1 MPVRFYTDI
10 LMNIFL
16 EVIDVTTYFLISAQY
31 CIVYHNCTDGY
42 AYTYDQ
48 LLQMTVCY
56 GRPME

>member
-1 MPVRFYTDI
+1 
-10 LMNIFL
+10 MNIFL
-16 EVIDVTTYFLISAQY
+16 EVIDVTMYFLISAQY

-56 GRPME
+56 GHPME